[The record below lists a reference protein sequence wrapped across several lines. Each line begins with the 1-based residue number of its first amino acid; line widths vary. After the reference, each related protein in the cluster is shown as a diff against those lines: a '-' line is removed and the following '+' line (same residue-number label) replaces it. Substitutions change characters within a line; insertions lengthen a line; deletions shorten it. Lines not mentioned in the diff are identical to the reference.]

1 MHEGVLTAFMFGNW
15 DGVGIGYVIS
25 AAFGDVFGTGY
36 CPNSKGIVAK
46 YGGLSS

>member
-1 MHEGVLTAFMFGNW
+1 VHEGALTAFMLRNW

-25 AAFGDVFGTGY
+25 AAFGDVFGTVY
-36 CPNSKGIVAK
+36 CLNSKGIVAT